1 MRNHF
6 ENYHKQNQIIL
17 ELLFLPVTLL
27 VKLVKLLVK
36 NKQKRQLHHKRY
48 SPKKKTQA
56 RFELP
61 TRQKKVGKFFFQLAH
76 RKPNKSNSEPNAFTP
91 NENTNSANRCLNSAA
106 KTPPAPRIPHQARGA
121 APCRASYRATVS
133 RSANTKSLFELSF
146 TLFFPQ
152 ENLIKEHFPFR
163 HK

>member
-36 NKQKRQLHHKRY
+36 HKQKRQLHYKRY
-48 SPKKKTQA
+48 SPKKKTQV

-61 TRQKKVGKFFFQLAH
+61 TRQKKVGSFFFQLAH
-76 RKPNKSNSEPNAFTP
+76 RKPNKSNSTPNAFTP

-106 KTPPAPRIPHQARGA
+106 KTPPVPRVSGSRAPHARSV
-121 APCRASYRATVS
+121 PF
-133 RSANTKSLFELSF
+133 SL
-146 TLFFPQ
+146 T
-152 ENLIKEHFPFR
+152 
-163 HK
+163 

>member
-106 KTPPAPRIPHQARGA
+106 KTPPAPRVSGSRAPHA
-121 APCRASYRATVS
+121 
-133 RSANTKSLFELSF
+133 RSASFSL
-146 TLFFPQ
+146 T
-152 ENLIKEHFPFR
+152 
-163 HK
+163 

>member
-17 ELLFLPVTLL
+17 ELLLLPVTLL

-61 TRQKKVGKFFFQLAH
+61 TQTEEVGNFFFQLAH
-76 RKPNKSNSEPNAFTP
+76 SKGKRCNSTPNAPTPNK
-91 NENTNSANRCLNSAA
+91 NTNSANRCLNSAA
-106 KTPPAPRIPHQARGA
+106 KTPPAPSVSGSR
-121 APCRASYRATVS
+121 APPA
-133 RSANTKSLFELSF
+133 RSASFSL
-146 TLFFPQ
+146 T
-152 ENLIKEHFPFR
+152 
-163 HK
+163 

>member
-1 MRNHF
+1 MSNHF
-6 ENYHKQNQIIL
+6 KNYHKQNQIIL

-36 NKQKRQLHHKRY
+36 NKQKRQLHYKRY

-61 TRQKKVGKFFFQLAH
+61 TRQKKVGNFFLQLAH
-76 RKPNKSNSEPNAFTP
+76 SKGKRWNSTLNAFTP

-106 KTPPAPRIPHQARGA
+106 KTPPAPRVPGSRAPHAR
-121 APCRASYRATVS
+121 SV
-133 RSANTKSLFELSF
+133 SLFLS
-146 TLFFPQ
+146 
-152 ENLIKEHFPFR
+152 
-163 HK
+163 